1 MFNKLN
7 QLNAAGKL
15 AVGVISIAMLAAL
28 IVAGRSIWIDIRGLD
43 ALEPVPTSLPTATAT
58 EAPTTTPEPTAT
70 PEGWV
75 KDVDFAG
82 APYLA
87 PPEDIEKEI
96 RAAFQTVLR
105 CDLVE
110 DSETIFEDFDRQAVI
125 EAAREVAVDSVVAS
139 ECDYLTRGKVDGRW
153 SNVFLYDDLGP
164 QNPVRCEDHD
174 TCIIG
179 RVRKASTGVLVFDMT
194 SEECEEVSGEFREDT
209 LGTVC
214 LVRDFEDHAPG
225 TLREATVERNGQG
238 DWIVTEWETIKSE

>member
-15 AVGVISIAMLAAL
+15 AVGVISIVMLAAL

-58 EAPTTTPEPTAT
+58 EAPTATPGPTAT

-110 DSETIFEDFDRQAVI
+110 DSETILQDYDRQAVI

-139 ECDYLTRGKVDGRW
+139 WCESSMREKTDSGWPG
-153 SNVFLYDDLGP
+153 VFLYDELGP

-179 RVRKASTGVLVFDMT
+179 RVRKASTGVLVFGMT
-194 SEECEEVSGEFREDT
+194 SEECEEVPGEFREDA

-214 LVRDFEDHAPG
+214 LVRDFEDNSPG
-225 TLREATVERNGQG
+225 TLREATVERNDQG
-238 DWIVTEWETIKSE
+238 DWIVTEWEVIKSE